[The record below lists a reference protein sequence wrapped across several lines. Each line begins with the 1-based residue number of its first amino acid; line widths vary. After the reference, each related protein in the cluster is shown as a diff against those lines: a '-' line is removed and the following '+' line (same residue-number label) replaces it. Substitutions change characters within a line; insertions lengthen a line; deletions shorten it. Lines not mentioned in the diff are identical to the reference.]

1 MVHGKFSI
9 NSPKEIMRLFVTLQC
24 IEEHMIA
31 EEMNQWHSLIV
42 LSSMQLISLNEHFFL
57 NKILG

>member
-1 MVHGKFSI
+1 
-9 NSPKEIMRLFVTLQC
+9 MRLFVTLQF

-31 EEMNQWHSLIV
+31 EEMNWWYSLIV